1 MSENNLSLTDELL
14 NNFGGSAEVDSVLKN
29 IDFDVSGD
37 ASKVLSLSSDYNAR
51 NLMAL
56 SLVLANNE
64 SINNYNQKY
73 IQKVIT
79 VIDKLIDLQVNAIIS
94 NDEFIAL
101 EQEWLKVQ
109 EVCQD
114 DYDNVEVS
122 ILDVKKEELQYD
134 FERNLYDISSSDFF
148 KKVYV
153 AEFDQYGGEPYGA
166 ILGLYNFENTTN
178 DIIWLTGMGMVA
190 KNSHAPFIASIDK
203 SFFGVK
209 DLSEITHIKSFESLL
224 EHPRYKEWNDFRNLD
239 VAAYIGLTVGDFMLR
254 QPYNPENNPVQYKL
268 MEGFNE
274 FVDYES
280 NDSYLW
286 GPSSIQLVK
295 NMMRSYDKT
304 RWFQYIRGVE
314 SGGYVR
320 NLVSCVYDNKGV
332 LETKSPLNVLFADYM
347 ELSLAN
353 IGLIPFV
360 SEKGTSNAC
369 FFSVNSAKKVEEFV
383 DNFDSANS
391 MLIANLSYTMC
402 ISRIS
407 HYIKCVIRDK
417 IGSVVGAEQIQN
429 ILSDWIS
436 EFVTTVYQPTP
447 LEMARYPFRNVSIDV
462 KTIPGKPGWYSC
474 KINVIPHIQF
484 EGMDT
489 TMTIDTRLEP
499 ELFGANNN

>member
-1 MSENNLSLTDELL
+1 MSENSLSLTDELL
-14 NNFGGSAEVDSVLKN
+14 NNFGGSAEIDSVLKN

-79 VIDKLIDLQVNAIIS
+79 VIDRLIDLQVNAIIS
-94 NDEFIAL
+94 NDEFRSL

-203 SFFGVK
+203 DRK
-209 DLSEITHIKSFESLL
+209 
-224 EHPRYKEWNDFRNLD
+224 
-239 VAAYIGLTVGDFMLR
+239 
-254 QPYNPENNPVQYKL
+254 
-268 MEGFNE
+268 
-274 FVDYES
+274 
-280 NDSYLW
+280 
-286 GPSSIQLVK
+286 
-295 NMMRSYDKT
+295 
-304 RWFQYIRGVE
+304 
-314 SGGYVR
+314 
-320 NLVSCVYDNKGV
+320 
-332 LETKSPLNVLFADYM
+332 
-347 ELSLAN
+347 
-353 IGLIPFV
+353 
-360 SEKGTSNAC
+360 
-369 FFSVNSAKKVEEFV
+369 
-383 DNFDSANS
+383 
-391 MLIANLSYTMC
+391 
-402 ISRIS
+402 
-407 HYIKCVIRDK
+407 
-417 IGSVVGAEQIQN
+417 SVV
-429 ILSDWIS
+429 
-436 EFVTTVYQPTP
+436 
-447 LEMARYPFRNVSIDV
+447 
-462 KTIPGKPGWYSC
+462 
-474 KINVIPHIQF
+474 
-484 EGMDT
+484 
-489 TMTIDTRLEP
+489 
-499 ELFGANNN
+499 